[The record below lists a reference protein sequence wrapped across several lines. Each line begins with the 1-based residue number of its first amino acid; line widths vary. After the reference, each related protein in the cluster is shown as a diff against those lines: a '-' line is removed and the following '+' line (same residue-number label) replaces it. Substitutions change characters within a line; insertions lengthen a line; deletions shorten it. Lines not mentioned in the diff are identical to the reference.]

1 MKKKID
7 EHSSFREGMG
17 NVEYAVMTINTD
29 ISSLSEGTIENR
41 SEAVIDDGEYIRSH
55 WQKRII
61 KHQPPIIRTM
71 EDLKL
76 LDKDKK

>member
-7 EHSSFREGMG
+7 ESRI
-17 NVEYAVMTINTD
+17 EYAALTINTD
-29 ISSLSEGTIENR
+29 NIE
-41 SEAVIDDGEYIRSH
+41 E
-55 WQKRII
+55 RIARREV

-76 LDKDKK
+76 LDKGKNP

>member
-1 MKKKID
+1 MKKTSKL
-7 EHSSFREGMG
+7 
-17 NVEYAVMTINTD
+17 NVEYAALTINTD
-29 ISSLSEGTIENR
+29 NIEER
-41 SEAVIDDGEYIRSH
+41 SGANIDDGEFIRSH

-76 LDKDKK
+76 LDKGKNS